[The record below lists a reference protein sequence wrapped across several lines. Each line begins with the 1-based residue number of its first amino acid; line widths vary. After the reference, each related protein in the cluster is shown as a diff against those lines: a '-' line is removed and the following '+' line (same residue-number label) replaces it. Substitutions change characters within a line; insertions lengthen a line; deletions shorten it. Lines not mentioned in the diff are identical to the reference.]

1 MFSDFMII
9 QDRIQGHLVAMTPS
23 PSGDYVAC
31 FSDQGWV
38 DVFDRN
44 FEDHVCMMNDID
56 IQIVGKNT
64 DCRVPPRGFAWCG
77 DDSVVLYWRTVGLL
91 LINPFADWLK
101 YTYEKDDTLFLV
113 PEMDCLRV
121 YSSLKHE
128 IIRCVPL
135 AIASTYLAESASC
148 GAQLRR
154 SFEQYSHHVGSVDLL
169 RGETPEERHLLRE
182 GVIEC
187 LEAAEEELSTIQQEE
202 LLRSAQFGKCF
213 LDGIREPIQSEESQE
228 SQESQDPQESVDQ
241 SIPTE
246 SNEPKEINIV
256 DRFQEVTHTLRVL
269 NTLRDPS
276 VLH

>member
-1 MFSDFMII
+1 M
-9 QDRIQGHLVAMTPS
+9 
-23 PSGDYVAC
+23 
-31 FSDQGWV
+31 
-38 DVFDRN
+38 
-44 FEDHVCMMNDID
+44 
-56 IQIVGKNT
+56 
-64 DCRVPPRGFAWCG
+64 
-77 DDSVVLYWRTVGLL
+77 
-91 LINPFADWLK
+91 INPFADWLK

-228 SQESQDPQESVDQ
+228 S
-241 SIPTE
+241 IPTE

>member
-1 MFSDFMII
+1 
-9 QDRIQGHLVAMTPS
+9 
-23 PSGDYVAC
+23 
-31 FSDQGWV
+31 
-38 DVFDRN
+38 
-44 FEDHVCMMNDID
+44 
-56 IQIVGKNT
+56 
-64 DCRVPPRGFAWCG
+64 
-77 DDSVVLYWRTVGLL
+77 
-91 LINPFADWLK
+91 
-101 YTYEKDDTLFLV
+101 
-113 PEMDCLRV
+113 MDCLRV

-169 RGETPEERHLLRE
+169 RGETSEERHLLRE

-213 LDGIREPIQSEESQE
+213 LDGIREPIQSEEP
-228 SQESQDPQESVDQ
+228 QDSQESVDQ
-241 SIPTE
+241 SIPKE

>member
-1 MFSDFMII
+1 M
-9 QDRIQGHLVAMTPS
+9 
-23 PSGDYVAC
+23 
-31 FSDQGWV
+31 
-38 DVFDRN
+38 
-44 FEDHVCMMNDID
+44 
-56 IQIVGKNT
+56 
-64 DCRVPPRGFAWCG
+64 
-77 DDSVVLYWRTVGLL
+77 
-91 LINPFADWLK
+91 INPFADWLK

-228 SQESQDPQESVDQ
+228 SQDPQESVDQ